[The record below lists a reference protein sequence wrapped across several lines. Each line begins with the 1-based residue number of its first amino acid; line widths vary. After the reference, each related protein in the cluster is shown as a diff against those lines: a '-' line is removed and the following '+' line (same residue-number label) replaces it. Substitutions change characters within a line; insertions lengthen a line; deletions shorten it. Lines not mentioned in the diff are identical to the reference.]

1 MSVCQRS
8 SQGAQAPQRSV
19 RAARGRDSLP
29 RHLELTRTSAKGS
42 FSFTEGS
49 CGNCI
54 PEFGFRAGCVFRLE
68 PVWESVDRNPAS
80 EWDALSFCGSWR
92 KLRPRSRAR
101 NGTHFPVEALNRE
114 CIPVFCEK
122 TGHAFR
128 PPTSG
133 ARVHL
138 GVYISGPPA
147 RPDIPPAF
155 APLYRPFGRLS
166 ARAGI
171 LKTIL
176 FLCNAMQ
183 VRPARFEGGRDGE
196 DSRR

>member
-1 MSVCQRS
+1 MWHPRGIEPREGAELSKRVSVCQRS
-8 SQGAQAPQRSV
+8 SQGAEAPQRSV

-29 RHLELTRTSAKGS
+29 RHLDLIRTSAKGS

-54 PEFGFRAGCVFRLE
+54 PEFGFRAGCVFRFE

-80 EWDALSFCGSWR
+80 EWDMLSFCGPWR
-92 KLRPRSRAR
+92 KIHPSLLRKNGAR
-101 NGTHFPVEALNRE
+101 FPVAY
-114 CIPVFCEK
+114 
-122 TGHAFR
+122 FR
-128 PPTSG
+128 RACTSRR
-133 ARVHL
+133 A
-138 GVYISGPPA
+138 ISGSVC
-147 RPDIPPAF
+147 PDIPPTF
-155 APLYRPFGRLS
+155 APLCRPFGRLS
-166 ARAGI
+166 ARTGI

-176 FLCNAMQ
+176 FLCNTMQ